1 MFSTS
6 IELIDYGFLRMMS
19 SKRKSPPTKINEKS
33 TLDDFGKKYQQ
44 QIEEKNR
51 KTSETFSS
59 DVDEE
64 TGSNNLSD
72 VIEADDCD
80 GDEDDDDDSD
90 DLLGDENRN
99 QILKLTESPLR

>member
-19 SKRKSPPTKINEKS
+19 SKRKSLPTKINEKS

-51 KTSETFSS
+51 KTTSETFSS

-90 DLLGDENRN
+90 DLLGDENRQSN
-99 QILKLTESPLR
+99 T

>member
-1 MFSTS
+1 MFLTS
-6 IELIDYGFLRMMS
+6 IESIDYSFLRMMS
-19 SKRKSPPTKINEKS
+19 SKRKSPPTKINENS

-51 KTSETFSS
+51 KTTSETFSS

-90 DLLGDENRN
+90 D
-99 QILKLTESPLR
+99 

>member
-1 MFSTS
+1 
-6 IELIDYGFLRMMS
+6 MS
-19 SKRKSPPTKINEKS
+19 SKRKSPPTKINENS

-51 KTSETFSS
+51 KTTSETFSS

-90 DLLGDENRN
+90 D
-99 QILKLTESPLR
+99 